1 MGNLSI
7 KLKQTILLVIFSV
20 SIVLLVLVTMF
31 KLKQLGN
38 SFELYDSTGVAI
50 ERCLLQISADTN
62 YISRLTRS
70 IMLGDDYEKNFKG
83 IGEKI
88 EAINDRFS
96 QAKKAAEK
104 ITDPSH
110 NRQLLSL
117 LDDAHASSKK
127 FIEDGRDRMVPLQKL
142 DAAGKAAAWGEYHR
156 VATPLAN
163 TSRDAF
169 KKLLD
174 FAAELKKKTHES
186 HQGSIVSLQRLLPL
200 WAGLSLLVAIGF
212 GFIIIRDLLRQL
224 GADPAVIA
232 TAVHQ
237 IADGNLTGDYD
248 TGGNSKSLLA
258 ALNTMRLQLREM
270 IQDTMN
276 SAAKLSETSDRMMN
290 FSGIVSS
297 STEEQKKATSAMT
310 SAVNRM
316 HDNMNSVT
324 MASEAATEN
333 VNMMAAAVEEINVT
347 AQGISEN
354 TMRSQTIAHN
364 ASERAA
370 RSSEKIEQLGRDT
383 MEISK
388 VTETINEIS
397 DQTNL
402 LALNATIEA
411 ARAGEAGKGFA
422 VVANEIKEL
431 AKQTSI
437 ATNEI
442 KLRIETIQRSTQETV
457 VEIKEVAGV
466 IGEVDVIV
474 TSIATAMDEQRAT
487 TQEVAGNIV
496 RASDGMSEVNE
507 KVAQS
512 ADMVGQTVHDV
523 AEVERISHEIAD
535 NGGNVNRSAKE
546 LAYMAA
552 HLKDLIG
559 RYRIK

>member
-7 KLKQTILLVIFSV
+7 KLKQTILLAIFAI

-31 KLKQLGN
+31 KLRQLSN
-38 SFELYDSTGVAI
+38 SFQQYEAAGVAI
-50 ERCLLQISADTN
+50 ERSLLTISADTN

-70 IMLGDDYEKNFKG
+70 IMLNDDYEKNFKG

-88 EAINDRFS
+88 DAINGQFA
-96 QAKKAAEK
+96 QAKKAAET
-104 ITDPSH
+104 IADSSSS
-110 NRQLLSL
+110 RQMIAL
-117 LDDAHASSKK
+117 LDDAHSSSRK

-142 DAAGKAAAWGEYHR
+142 DASGKAAAWSEYHR

-174 FAAELKKKTHES
+174 VAAELKKSTHEG
-186 HQGSIVSLQRLLPL
+186 HQAAIGSLQNMLFLC
-200 WAGLSLLVAIGF
+200 AGLSLLVGIGF
-212 GFIIIRDLLRQL
+212 GCIIVRDLLRQL
-224 GADPAVIA
+224 GAEPAVIVA
-232 TAVHQ
+232 AVQQ
-237 IADGNLTGDYD
+237 IASGNLAADFAV
-248 TGGNSKSLLA
+248 GGNSKSLLA
-258 ALNTMRLQLREM
+258 VLNTMRAQLREM
-270 IQDTMN
+270 IRETVA
-276 SAAKLSETSDRMMN
+276 SAESLSETSDQLN
-290 FSGIVSS
+290 TFAGIVAS
-297 STEEQKKATSAMT
+297 STEEQKHATAAMA
-310 SAVNRM
+310 SAVDQM
-316 HDNMNSVT
+316 HANMNSVT

-354 TMRSQTIAHN
+354 TMKSQAIAHN

-431 AKQTSI
+431 AKQTSM

-474 TSIATAMDEQRAT
+474 TAIATAMDEQKAT

-496 RASDGMSEVNE
+496 RASSGMNEVNE
-507 KVAQS
+507 RVAQS

-523 AEVERISHEIAD
+523 AEVERVSREISS
-535 NGGNVNRSAKE
+535 NGGNVNRSAEELARLSVHLKE
-546 LAYMAA
+546 L
-552 HLKDLIG
+552 IS
-559 RYRIK
+559 RYRV